1 VKPLI
6 QAKANVNNQLNDG
19 KIALSLGKSI
29 QLIMEKI

>member
-1 VKPLI
+1 VKALI

-29 QLIMEKI
+29 QPIIDKI